1 MNYALDTL
9 RLLIA
14 HDSQDEAEQ
23 LMNTLRNAGR
33 ATRAQLALGEDDLVR
48 ALKGGA
54 WELMLCR
61 PTFGDG
67 SFESAMAHLNRL
79 GKALPVILLSD
90 DYNAE
95 IVRNAY
101 KAGAR
106 AVAPKDDRE
115 MLMQCVDRLMEFL
128 RLRKELQHS
137 EITRHEAEKR
147 LSQLMD
153 QSRDAIAYVLDGMH
167 IHANDN
173 YARMFGYDS
182 AEELTGVPIMDMVS
196 ASDHDRLK
204 KLLRSRAENA
214 SQTNELECRGVHT
227 DDSEFDATFVF
238 SPSTY
243 DGEACTQIVIRA
255 ASLDENALQERLHEI
270 SQTDQVTGLYS
281 RTWFM
286 EQLDQAVAE
295 AARQGQ
301 LAA

>member
-106 AVAPKDDRE
+106 AVA
-115 MLMQCVDRLMEFL
+115 
-128 RLRKELQHS
+128 
-137 EITRHEAEKR
+137 
-147 LSQLMD
+147 
-153 QSRDAIAYVLDGMH
+153 
-167 IHANDN
+167 
-173 YARMFGYDS
+173 
-182 AEELTGVPIMDMVS
+182 
-196 ASDHDRLK
+196 
-204 KLLRSRAENA
+204 
-214 SQTNELECRGVHT
+214 
-227 DDSEFDATFVF
+227 
-238 SPSTY
+238 
-243 DGEACTQIVIRA
+243 
-255 ASLDENALQERLHEI
+255 
-270 SQTDQVTGLYS
+270 
-281 RTWFM
+281 
-286 EQLDQAVAE
+286 
-295 AARQGQ
+295 
-301 LAA
+301 